1 MSFRYGSGGWRA
13 VALSA
18 ALIALVASGAEA
30 ATLPASAFV
39 LPVPSHEPAHL
50 LAEEAAA
57 QTQAAESG
65 KPSVLPNVARS
76 LVLPGWGALHAGY
89 RNVGLA
95 FLVAD
100 AALWATVAVSAGQ
113 GSMRIH
119 SSFDTAQLYAGID
132 LESRDDEFRKRVSN
146 YSSSDEYNRLVVMRE
161 AASLYYGDFASY
173 EAYIDRHSLKGAD
186 TWNWTDQQQWDHY
199 RALRKSSERAYQ
211 RARFAAAGL
220 IVNRFA
226 AAIVSSRL
234 TPKSAKVAMHEP
246 TTGEGLAFGPV
257 EWTIAASAERP
268 LDFHHRLSWVIP
280 LE

>member
-1 MSFRYGSGGWRA
+1 MSFRYRLRSWRA
-13 VALSA
+13 LGLSA
-18 ALIALVASGAEA
+18 ALVACASGAQA
-30 ATLPASAFV
+30 SSLPASAFV
-39 LPVPSHEPAHL
+39 LPLPSHEPAQL
-50 LAEEAAA
+50 LAQEAAA
-57 QTQAAESG
+57 QTQAAESE

-76 LVLPGWGALHAGY
+76 LVIPGWGAMHAGY

-95 FLVAD
+95 FMVAD
-100 AALWATVAVSAGQ
+100 AALWATVAVSSGQ

-132 LESRDDEFRKRVSN
+132 LESRDDNFRKLVSN
-146 YSSSDEYNRLVVMRE
+146 YASSDEYNRLVVMRE

-173 EAYIDRHSLKGAD
+173 TAYIDRHSLKGAD
-186 TWNWTDQQQWDHY
+186 TWNWTDQAQWDTY
-199 RALRKSSERAYQ
+199 RALRKTSERAYQ
-211 RARFAAAGL
+211 RARFAVAGL

-234 TPKSAKVAMHEP
+234 TPKGAKVAMHP
-246 TTGEGLAFGPV
+246 ATTGEGLAVGPV
-257 EWTIAASAERP
+257 EWTIASSADQP

>member
-1 MSFRYGSGGWRA
+1 MSCRYRSRRWRA
-13 VALSA
+13 LGLSVAIL
-18 ALIALVASGAEA
+18 ALASGAEA
-30 ATLPASAFV
+30 STLPASSFI
-39 LPVPSHEPAHL
+39 LPVPSHEPAQL
-50 LAEEAAA
+50 LAQEAATEA
-57 QTQAAESG
+57 HEAESG

-76 LVLPGWGALHAGY
+76 LVIPGWGAMHAGY

-95 FLVAD
+95 FMVAD
-100 AALWATVAVSAGQ
+100 AALWATVAVSSGQ

-119 SSFDTAQLYAGID
+119 SSFDTAELYAGVD
-132 LESRDDEFRKRVSN
+132 LSGRDDDFRKLVSN

-173 EAYIDRHSLKGAD
+173 TAYIDRHSLKGAD
-186 TWNWTDQQQWDHY
+186 TWNWTDQNQWDTY
-199 RALRKSSERAYQ
+199 RALRKTSERAYQ

-234 TPKSAKVAMHEP
+234 TPKGAKVSMHP
-246 TTGEGLAFGPV
+246 ATTGEGLAVGPI
-257 EWTIAASAERP
+257 EWTIGSSAERP
-268 LDFHHRLSWVIP
+268 LDFQQRLSWVIP

>member
-1 MSFRYGSGGWRA
+1 MRA
-13 VALSA
+13 LGASA
-18 ALIALVASGAEA
+18 ALIALVATCGQASSLPTSALA
-30 ATLPASAFV
+30 LPLPA
-39 LPVPSHEPAHL
+39 HEPSQL
-50 LAEEAAA
+50 LAQEAAA

-76 LVLPGWGALHAGY
+76 LVIPGWGALHAGY

-95 FLVAD
+95 FIVAD
-100 AALWATVAVSAGQ
+100 AALWATVAVSSGQ

-119 SSFDTAQLYAGID
+119 SSFDTAELYAGID
-132 LESRDDEFRKRVSN
+132 LRSRDDDFRKLVSN

-186 TWNWTDQQQWDHY
+186 TWNWTDPSQWDTY
-199 RALRKSSERAYQ
+199 RALRKTSERAYQ
-211 RARFAAAGL
+211 RARFAVAGL

-234 TPKSAKVAMHEP
+234 TPKSAKVSMHSA
-246 TTGEGLAFGPV
+246 TTGEGLAVGPV
-257 EWTIAASAERP
+257 EWTIASSADRP